1 MTSMPPDLG
10 SAPPPGCPAHRP
22 AGSAPAERE
31 PASGLPALYGPGF
44 AADPHATYD
53 RLRSEGVAH
62 RVELAPG
69 VEAVL
74 VTGYD
79 AALEVLR
86 SPYFSK
92 DARRWTALTEGKV
105 PADNQVVPMMGWR
118 PSLWFA
124 DGERHLRLRA
134 SVDEALGRVNPHQL
148 RTYVQRSAAQ
158 LIDRFAGDG
167 EADLVAQYA
176 DPIPALVF
184 AQLFGCPDALTARM
198 AAACSRMMDAEPA
211 VAHAGGG
218 ELAMCL
224 GELIG
229 MKRQRPGADVTT
241 WLLNHPSALTDEEM
255 IHQLVVL
262 IGAGTVPQAAWIST
276 GTMMLLADERFA
288 SDLTGGSLTVS
299 DALNEVLWL
308 HSPLSN
314 FSFVYAVH
322 DHTLRDQRTGAET
335 LIPAGVPVL
344 ISHAAANTDPTLDV
358 AAEQRAAN
366 TSHLAFGAGPH
377 TCPARDT
384 AGVIA
389 EVAIEMLLDRLPDMA
404 LTTGADGLTWRPGP
418 FHRALTALPVV
429 FAAVPTTSTEPSAAS
444 VGESW
449 NPAAVPSST
458 LPAPTSTERPPG
470 SAAKAPRR
478 WWNFLV
484 RSRPGR

>member
-1 MTSMPPDLG
+1 MTSLPTDTGTG
-10 SAPPPGCPAHRP
+10 SAPPPGCPAHQP
-22 AGSAPAERE
+22 TRE
-31 PASGLPALYGPGF
+31 ATASGLPVLYGAEF

-53 RLRSEGVAH
+53 RLRADGVAH

-134 SVDEALGRVNPHQL
+134 SVDDALGRVNPHQL

-184 AQLFGCPDALTARM
+184 AQLFGCPDGLTARM
-198 AAACSRMMDAEPA
+198 ASACSRMMDAEPA

-229 MKRQRPGADVTT
+229 VKRQKPGADLTT

-262 IGAGTVPQAAWIST
+262 IGAGTVPQTAWIST

-288 SDLTGGSLTVS
+288 SDLTGGSLTVA

-335 LIPAGVPVL
+335 HIPAGVPVL

-358 AAEQRAAN
+358 DSGQRAAN

-377 TCPARDT
+377 ACPARDT

-404 LTTGADGLTWRPGP
+404 LAVDATELAWRPGP
-418 FHRALTALPVV
+418 FHRALTALPVT
-429 FAAVPTTSTEPSAAS
+429 FAPARTSSTEPSDAS

-449 NPAAVPSST
+449 NPADAPSST
-458 LPAPTSTERPPG
+458 RPAPISTPRPPG
-470 SAAKAPRR
+470 SAPKAPRR
-478 WWNFLV
+478 WWSFLV

>member
-1 MTSMPPDLG
+1 MTTLPTGLG

-22 AGSAPAERE
+22 DPQAT
-31 PASGLPALYGPGF
+31 PASGLPVLYGAEF
-44 AADPHATYD
+44 AADPHLTYE
-53 RLRSEGVAH
+53 RLRAQGVAH

-69 VEAVL
+69 VEAIL
-74 VTGYD
+74 VTGYE
-79 AALEVLR
+79 ASLEVLR

-92 DARRWTALTEGKV
+92 DARRWADLNEGKV
-105 PADNQVVPMMGWR
+105 PGDNQVVPMMGWR

-148 RTYVQRSAAQ
+148 RAYVQRSAAQ
-158 LIDRFAGDG
+158 LIDRFAQDG
-167 EADLVAQYA
+167 TADLVSQYA

-184 AQLFGCPDALTARM
+184 AQLFGCPDELTARM
-198 AAACSRMMDAEPA
+198 ASACSRMMDAEPA

-229 MKRQRPGADVTT
+229 MKRQRPGADITT
-241 WLLNHPSALTDEEM
+241 TLLNHPSALTDEEI

-288 SDLTGGSLTVS
+288 SDLTGGSLTVA

-322 DHTLRDQRTGAET
+322 DQTLRDRSTGAET
-335 LIPAGVPVL
+335 RIPAGVPVL
-344 ISHAAANTDPTLDV
+344 ISHAAANTDPSLDV
-358 AAEQRAAN
+358 DPAQRASN

-377 TCPARDT
+377 ACPARDT

-389 EVAIEMLLDRLPDMA
+389 EVAIEMLLDRLPDMT
-404 LTTGADGLTWRPGP
+404 LTTGADRLTWRPGP
-418 FHRALTALPVV
+418 FHRALTTLPVAFV
-429 FAAVPTTSTEPSAAS
+429 ADRVTSTESSDAA
-444 VGESW
+444 VGESTW
-449 NPAAVPSST
+449 NPDPAPSST
-458 LPAPTSTERPPG
+458 RPAPTSTARPPV
-470 SAAKAPRR
+470 SARPARRR
-478 WWNFLV
+478 WWSFLV
-484 RSRPGR
+484 GSRPGR